1 MVKNEEARQP
11 NKARNNSDL
20 SCHKKVLIE
29 EVDENKAANGDFG
42 SNLRRGLVSQSR
54 KNRPAVH
61 PCSTASDDIKMP
73 HKMLDNKEVCS
84 GRITM
89 KPGANPR
96 FAVGRLAAS
105 DGTRLLVYLPDY
117 KPGAATRD
125 PLIFYIDKV
134 PHFSYDSSKYTT
146 RLKLS
151 VLVSSGR
158 FRNTDI
164 EQRLPDSRIS

>member
-73 HKMLDNKEVCS
+73 HNMLDNKEVCS

-105 DGTRLLVYLPDY
+105 DGIRLLVYLPDY